1 MISFGGSGRHFREI
15 LVGRRHSWQQLSV
28 SLWVQKLRFTS
39 KWIHNYFSF
48 HNVTAHCAQW
58 VYNLTIWL
66 YNNFTAFFSVHSG
79 FRACFPPHSGL
90 TKHKVFTIG
99 SKHVFFTSPSSPHGS
114 HTDSPI
120 HQFTNSPIH
129 HGFTLTCTRGP
140 RCFPSDRPSVN
151 PLWGG
156 HGLNELS
163 LKASRS
169 TNSFRLTNKLP
180 LKRTQTRK
188 THNPS
193 VRVHFPCFHCAGL
206 VCTMGSRVD
215 VAERVSD
222 AAVRFGLAP
231 EAAPFT
237 CVRYILC
244 TNGPGPTLMYI

>member
-1 MISFGGSGRHFREI
+1 M
-15 LVGRRHSWQQLSV
+15 
-28 SLWVQKLRFTS
+28 SLHT
-39 KWIHNYFSF
+39 
-48 HNVTAHCAQW
+48 
-58 VYNLTIWL
+58 
-66 YNNFTAFFSVHSG
+66 VHSG
-79 FRACFPPHSGL
+79 FTISQSDFTITSQHFFQFTVGSELVFHLTVVSPNTKYSQSVQNMFSSHHRRHLTGL
-90 TKHKVFTIG
+90 TL
-99 SKHVFFTSPSSPHGS
+99 
-114 HTDSPI
+114 I

>member
-1 MISFGGSGRHFREI
+1 MISFGGSGRYFREI

-39 KWIHNYFSF
+39 KWIHNWFSF
-48 HNVTAHCAQW
+48 HNVTAQW

-66 YNNFTAFFSVHSG
+66 YNNFTAFISVHIG

-99 SKHVFFTSPSSPHGS
+99 SKHVFFTSLSSPHRS

-120 HQFTNSPIH
+120 HQFTMGSHWLAHEDPDAFLLIGRVWTH
-129 HGFTLTCTRGP
+129 CGEDTG
-140 RCFPSDRPSVN
+140 
-151 PLWGG
+151 W
-156 HGLNELS
+156 
-163 LKASRS
+163 
-169 TNSFRLTNKLP
+169 TNSVSRPRGQRTLFRLTNKLP